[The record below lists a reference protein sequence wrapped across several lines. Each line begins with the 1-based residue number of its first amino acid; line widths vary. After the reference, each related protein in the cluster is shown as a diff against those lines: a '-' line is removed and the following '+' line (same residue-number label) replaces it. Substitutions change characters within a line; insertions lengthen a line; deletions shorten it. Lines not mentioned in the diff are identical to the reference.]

1 MFLIVH
7 YTELLKFFQ
16 VFYIK
21 IMNKRDAQEISNRIV
36 AFLREERLKKGI
48 SQYKLAKDISM
59 SKSSILYIENFT
71 QHPSLYTTLLIA
83 NYLDVDISEI
93 IKKSTLKHD

>member
-1 MFLIVH
+1 MVH
-7 YTELLKFFQ
+7 YTELLITCQ

-21 IMNKRDAQEISNRIV
+21 SMNKRDAQEISNQIV
-36 AFLREERLKKGI
+36 AVLRQERLKKGI
-48 SQYKLAKDISM
+48 SQYKLAKDTGM

-83 NYLDVDISEI
+83 NYLDIDICDV
-93 IKKSTLKHD
+93 IKKIKNIK